1 MNRKKILGYL
11 LNNTDSSQ
19 FYEKLLEEKEEA
31 KKEINAARSVFDNVS
46 DETLIEV
53 AIYSENVARKRY
65 DYLLSIAKSMDVQ
78 VGYDYIYEKNLKV
91 ID

>member
-19 FYEKLLEEKEEA
+19 FYEKLLEEMEEA

-53 AIYSENVARKRY
+53 AIYSENVARKR
-65 DYLLSIAKSMDVQ
+65 
-78 VGYDYIYEKNLKV
+78 
-91 ID
+91 